1 MCSPNIR
8 KISIKEVSIYH
19 HFSPYSAKSA
29 LLQCNKLLIATGIE
43 CFGETEP
50 SLNMIS
56 KTLVHN
62 YKN

>member
-1 MCSPNIR
+1 MCSPNILN
-8 KISIKEVSIYH
+8 ISIKEVSIYR
-19 HFSPYSAKSA
+19 HFSPYSAKRA
-29 LLQCNKLLIATGIE
+29 LLQCNKLLIATCIE
-43 CFGETEP
+43 CIGETEP

>member
-8 KISIKEVSIYH
+8 KIPIKEVSIYR

-29 LLQCNKLLIATGIE
+29 LLQCNKLLIATCIE